1 MGLNGDMTTAFMLFF
16 IKSKIDFQILTRI
29 FRGCQKKVVI
39 LHKIGSTLTREI
51 CFLCIWL
58 TLLLHKIGCA
68 SI

>member
-16 IKSKIDFQILTRI
+16 IKSKIDFQNLTKI

-39 LHKIGSTLTREI
+39 LHQTSSV
-51 CFLCIWL
+51 
-58 TLLLHKIGCA
+58 